1 MHPRKALDVRHP
13 TFEGMSEQP
22 TIQSRLRT
30 ISSGLVAASVVAA
43 FAVSFAL
50 LIHGSAPAG
59 AAPVLV
65 VLFLAGAAITN
76 LIVTWRTSLRGA
88 VLLPQGPPAAMISAA
103 LVGILPL
110 VDAENRFGTALGF
123 VALATG
129 LSGVTML
136 ILGWTRRGALLTRI
150 PAAVTGGIL
159 AGAGIILMIGGA
171 RIASDQYRWSIATVI
186 SLLTALA
193 FAALFA
199 AFARRRPGTP
209 LFPLLIVV
217 TFGLF
222 HLVLA
227 SSGITLATARAN
239 GLIFD
244 AASAGFPLPIGD
256 LGRADLM
263 ALVRGLPGLVMAVLT
278 AVVAL
283 GLNTRAVG
291 LLRKTTPDI
300 DRELRVAGL
309 ANVLASPTTVSPS
322 YHGLGI
328 MAIALRARAIS
339 RSTAIVVALSCL
351 ALIPLAGF
359 ILGVVPTSLVG
370 GLLLAI
376 GASLVVD
383 WYFDAARTMRSHE
396 LIVMSTIA
404 VSIALGWFAVTLAL
418 LVAGVLALRYVE
430 AHATT

>member
-1 MHPRKALDVRHP
+1 
-13 TFEGMSEQP
+13 MSETSP
-22 TIQSRLRT
+22 TIQLRIRT
-30 ISSGLVAASVVAA
+30 VSSGLVATSMVVS

-50 LIHGSAPAG
+50 LIHGAAPTG

-65 VLFLAGAAITN
+65 ALFLAGTAVTN
-76 LIVTWRTSLRGA
+76 LIATWRTSLRGT

-103 LVGILPL
+103 LVGILPF
-110 VDAENRFGTALGF
+110 VEAESRFGTALGF
-123 VALATG
+123 VALTTG
-129 LSGVTML
+129 ISGVAML
-136 ILGWTRRGALLTRI
+136 ILGWTRRGAALTRI

-159 AGAGIILMIGGA
+159 AGAGIVLMIGGA
-171 RIASDQYRWSIATVI
+171 RIASDQYSWSMPTVI
-186 SLLTALA
+186 SLVTALG
-193 FAALFA
+193 FAAVFVG
-199 AFARRRPGTP
+199 FARRRPGTP

-227 SSGITLATARAN
+227 SSGITLASARAH

-244 AASAGFPLPIGD
+244 AAGGSSLTLPIGD
-256 LGRADLM
+256 LGRTDLM
-263 ALVRGLPGLVMAVLT
+263 ALVRGLPGIAVAALT
-278 AVVAL
+278 AVLAL

-291 LLRKTTPDI
+291 MLRRTTPDI

-309 ANVLASPTTVSPS
+309 ANMLASPTTVSPS

-328 MAIALRARAIS
+328 MEIALRARAIS
-339 RSTAIVVALSCL
+339 RSTAVVVAVACL
-351 ALIPLAGF
+351 VIIPFAGMM
-359 ILGVVPTSLVG
+359 LGVVPTALVG

-383 WYFDAARTMRSHE
+383 WYFDAARTMRVHE

-418 LVAGVLALRYVE
+418 LVVGLVALRYLD
-430 AHATT
+430 AHVTS